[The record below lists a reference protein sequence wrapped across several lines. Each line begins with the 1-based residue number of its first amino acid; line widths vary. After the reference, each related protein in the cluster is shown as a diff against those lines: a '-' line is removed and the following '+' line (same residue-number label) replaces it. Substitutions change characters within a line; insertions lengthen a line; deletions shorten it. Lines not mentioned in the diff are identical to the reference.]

1 MALTYS
7 KARKLLPGIA
17 LCLSAALLTG
27 VAVQNFKTSKKIS
40 NIKLE
45 TRQLSEQNERLSEQ
59 LTKLNNVVSELGK
72 LPLAYAET
80 PEGLKLVPA
89 EFGVTKDDLEFLKRF
104 RGPLLDLDTDFKK
117 LAADQIKQF
126 LRTRILTEF
135 ERDPRNLTLGK
146 TKRRALITF
155 AMLRVNGSMPTY
167 EIRNAVPNDFRTMVL
182 GTSGN
187 CSDYT
192 IRAMIVAE
200 ALGLKAALIS
210 ANTPALPGHVFA
222 DVYDPEED
230 TAYMLDSNFDVRIA
244 TAHTGGRGF
253 FEALLTSSVNEQKVF
268 SERAKVKA
276 LPVYFRFIDPG
287 EKGLYGTPL
296 TASYVNAIRSKREET
311 WRRWTSEDLDDL
323 VAWWKR
329 TPSHRPRTLE
339 EFRDYLPE
347 IPSAFNSSGDYA
359 ERLRKVARVSFEVA
373 GSEHQ

>member
-1 MALTYS
+1 MALNYF
-7 KARKLLPGIA
+7 KGRPLLPA
-17 LCLSAALLTG
+17 LTLCLGAALLAG
-27 VAVQNFKTSKKIS
+27 VAVQNYITSKKIS

-45 TRQLSEQNERLSEQ
+45 NRQLSEQNERLSEQ
-59 LTKLNNVVSELGK
+59 LTRLSDAVSQLGK

-80 PEGLKLVPA
+80 PQGLKLVPA
-89 EFGVTKDDLEFLKRF
+89 EFGVTKDDLDFLKRF
-104 RGPLLDLDTDFKK
+104 RGPLLDLNTDFKK
-117 LAADQIKQF
+117 LSADQIKQ
-126 LRTRILTEF
+126 LLQIRIVTEF
-135 ERDPRNLTLGK
+135 ERDPQNLKLGK

-167 EIRNAVPNDFRTMVL
+167 EVRDAVPNDFRSMVL

-187 CSDYT
+187 CSDFT
-192 IRAMIVAE
+192 IRVMIVAE

-244 TAHTGGRGF
+244 RTHTGGRGF
-253 FEALLTSSVNEQKVF
+253 FEALLTSSVNEQEVL
-268 SERAKVKA
+268 SEKAKVKA

-296 TASYVNAIRSKREET
+296 TASYVNAIRSEREET

-329 TPSHRPRTLE
+329 TPTHRPRTLA
-339 EFRDYLPE
+339 EFNEFLPD

-359 ERLRKVARVSFEVA
+359 ERLRKVAGVNFEVA
-373 GSEHQ
+373 GGEPR